1 MKAEAIITLT
11 NMVTRSGKRL
21 ERLSFHNARNSSE
34 WFFFI
39 TMALRNG
46 AIMDTVTSP
55 QMPLAHQC
63 MPGMMLR
70 TKGRKNMNITA
81 MEAEERIE

>member
-21 ERLSFHNARNSSE
+21 ERISLHDGRNYSE
-34 WFFFI
+34 WVFLI
-39 TMALRNG
+39 RMALRKG

-70 TKGRKNMNITA
+70 MNGRKKVNITA
-81 MEAEERIE
+81 MAATERME

>member
-11 NMVTRSGKRL
+11 NMVTRSGIRL
-21 ERLSFHNARNSSE
+21 E

-70 TKGRKNMNITA
+70 MKGRKKVNITA
-81 MEAEERIE
+81 MAATERME